1 MRSAS
6 LIQLA
11 SRIDSQL
18 TELAEI
24 PLCDSDSGCGYG
36 YAPTLHIYG
45 KTDPALHKLPNSGQA
60 KVTYKLKRKTVDIR
74 DNGEERYGAEI
85 AIEGIEAVELSEI
98 VDKYAGHDFQE
109 DPEAPKRKIDA
120 VDVVRGGMAT
130 TGGLIMAHTL
140 IGKKGM
146 RGLKRQG
153 RKLIGKDQPLPA
165 AGARDRFLASPNR
178 AKGVNLESILERYD
192 FADRAR
198 DTGGRYAPGQNVSVD
213 EMADAYVK
221 PGRKKKAALVA
232 GAGAGL
238 ATAAILGRK
247 QVAPRLGQAVARMAL
262 R

>member
-1 MRSAS
+1 MTP
-6 LIQLA
+6 LQELA
-11 SRIDSQL
+11 ARIDDRLQ
-18 TELAEI
+18 EFGEI
-24 PLCDSDSGCGYG
+24 PLCEEGQSWD
-36 YAPTLHIYG
+36 APTLHVYG
-45 KTDPALHKLPNSGQA
+45 KKDPGLHKLPNSGKAQ
-60 KVTYKLKRKTVDIR
+60 VTFRVKRKTVDIR

-85 AIEGIEAVELSEI
+85 AIDGIEAVELSEI
-98 VDKYAGHDFQE
+98 VGKYASHDFQE
-109 DPEAPKRKIDA
+109 DPAKEKPDRLVNGIRA
-120 VDVVRGGMAT
+120 GLAT
-130 TGGLIMAHTL
+130 AGGLVIARDL

-146 RGLKRQG
+146 RGLKLQG
-153 RKLIGKDQPLPA
+153 RKLIGKAQPLPA